1 MRRFIHALHFILRL
15 KNVAICKRRLPQMP
29 LDDIIA
35 AVNALD
41 NNALTMDAIELLQ
54 RTEPNADEIK
64 AYREFNFKKS
74 DPNELTPEDR

>member
-1 MRRFIHALHFILRL
+1 
-15 KNVAICKRRLPQMP
+15 MP

-41 NNALTMDAIELLQ
+41 NNALSMDAIELLQ

-64 AYREFNFKKS
+64 AYREFNFKKK
-74 DPNELTPEDR
+74 DPKELTEEDR

>member
-1 MRRFIHALHFILRL
+1 
-15 KNVAICKRRLPQMP
+15 MP

>member
-1 MRRFIHALHFILRL
+1 
-15 KNVAICKRRLPQMP
+15 MP

-54 RTEPNADEIK
+54 RIEPNAEEIK
-64 AYREFNFKKS
+64 AYREFSFKKN
-74 DPNELTPEDR
+74 DPNELTEEDRFVPLTDKINDPYFFFISDSC